1 MGVMSGA
8 RSGLYRWARILG
20 DVEAIEKGGANGYAK
35 RVIRKRVY
43 RTTNRTVA
51 RALRQLHLF

>member
-1 MGVMSGA
+1 MNA

-20 DVEAIEKGGANGYAK
+20 DVEAMEKGPNAYAK

-43 RTTNRTVA
+43 RTTNKTVA

>member
-1 MGVMSGA
+1 MSSTRG
-8 RSGLYRWARILG
+8 SLYRWARILG

-43 RTTNRTVA
+43 RSTNRTVT
-51 RALRQLHLF
+51 RALRQFHLF